1 MPAVFVIDRSATEPS
16 PLVQG
21 LIIAGYHTLCLADCN
36 TALETL
42 QCVRPDL
49 IVIDV
54 AAMSVDA
61 AVGLLHVLGASV
73 DAKAAVPVL
82 VVGAT
87 LSDCR
92 ALGGL
97 LKRGEILPAMRSTP
111 EDVVARVRRY
121 VDAMWPPT
129 TRRVISPARRV
140 WGGA

>member
-21 LIIAGYHTLCLADCN
+21 LIIAGYHTLCLADCH

-61 AVGLLHVLGASV
+61 AVGLLNVLGANV
-73 DAKAAVPVL
+73 VVPVL

-87 LSDCR
+87 LSDCD
-92 ALGGL
+92 ALDGL
-97 LKRGEILPAMRSTP
+97 LKRGEILPAMCSTP

-121 VDAMWPPT
+121 VDAMWPPP